1 MTIQQMESKLS
12 QIVALVAWV
21 QGEVENALSE
31 IQAAR
36 AMEEAL
42 QEAAYAYACQEEME
56 QHYLMLEAL
65 GNEDLQENDYSEK
78 YVMNTFC

>member
-1 MTIQQMESKLS
+1 MTIQQMESKLV

-21 QGEVENALSE
+21 QGEVEKALSE
-31 IQAAR
+31 IQTAR

-42 QEAAYAYACQEEME
+42 QEAAYAYHQEEMN
-56 QHYLMLEAL
+56 HYHMLEAL

-78 YVMNTFC
+78 YMMNTFC